1 VFEINCAWPSVAK
14 SAMGFD
20 ESYRTLRS
28 IIPDP
33 QDPEKEI
40 TKDYKVYAAYLHV
53 SEVLAVMTSNDP
65 VAKFISD
72 DGVIPLRGETP
83 EDVDLLVK
91 WLTREKGFQISV
103 TNVLSLIRLA
113 DKFDIEY
120 LANEIKIF
128 AAHWVTQV
136 APSYDLWELA
146 ASHEIDCLE
155 QHCRL
160 AARRKAD
167 EIFSKG
173 DGISYFLNRGI
184 PNYMVD
190 RMIRALFL
198 AREAVIA
205 TDYKGVKTAYL

>member
-1 VFEINCAWPSVAK
+1 
-14 SAMGFD
+14 
-20 ESYRTLRS
+20 
-28 IIPDP
+28 
-33 QDPEKEI
+33 
-40 TKDYKVYAAYLHV
+40 
-53 SEVLAVMTSNDP
+53 
-65 VAKFISD
+65 
-72 DGVIPLRGETP
+72 
-83 EDVDLLVK
+83 
-91 WLTREKGFQISV
+91 V

-120 LANEIKIF
+120 LANEIKVVIPLHRYFHPSLLEIF

-136 APSYDLWELA
+136 DPSYDLWELA